1 MFDSGTFNLQSAT
14 KLVYVMRMLGFQHG
28 VIILNS
34 MFSIITPCFPEVSF
48 LVLFRFL
55 TTTLPLEQPKDITSE
70 LT

>member
-1 MFDSGTFNLQSAT
+1 
-14 KLVYVMRMLGFQHG
+14 MRMLGFQHG

-34 MFSIITPCFPEVSF
+34 MFSIITSCFQEVSF

-55 TTTLPLEQPKDITSE
+55 TTALPLEQPRDITSE